1 MLLNIQLSRYMM
13 FRKEIILIFIIIVFL
28 FFSTKY
34 STISIENIKI
44 SNVYLLSCISDGDKL
59 TINNVNGNNLIGNV
73 FIKNEND
80 IPFGKYTLVFEV
92 KYKKG
97 RYIYGDILEI
107 KYGKLNCLR
116 LKIESLINNNIDDIG
131 CQGLV
136 KAIILS
142 KKSDILVEDKE
153 MFKNLGLMSFISI
166 SGLHIYILIS
176 LIRSMLINIF
186 ERMKLNILIVIV
198 LSLYSAIICFPI
210 SVLRSYIMYISS
222 IVYKK
227 IEDRFLIS
235 IVFVLGLNIYDVLN
249 PSFIFSYLSVFIL
262 IYMFPNIDLL
272 QIETFKKNILK
283 SIIFQIMLMP
293 FQYYF
298 LHQIGILFFLSNII
312 IAPFFTLFI
321 FLSFLTMVLSFI
333 HIYILNSLLVQ
344 VYMGLKNVCLLI
356 SKIPFISINVNNVS
370 IFIFVLFIILDF
382 LVFIRVYEIKLKND

>member
-1 MLLNIQLSRYMM
+1 MM

-34 STISIENIKI
+34 STISIEDIKI
-44 SNVYLLSCISDGDKL
+44 SNFYLLSCISDGDKL

-107 KYGKLNCLR
+107 RYGKLNCLR

-272 QIETFKKNILK
+272 QIKTFKKNILK

-312 IAPFFTLFI
+312 LAPFFTLFI
-321 FLSFLTMVLSFI
+321 FLSFLTMLLNFI

-344 VYMGLKNVCLLI
+344 VYMGLKNICILI

-382 LVFIRVYEIKLKND
+382 LVFIRVYEIKLKNN

>member
-1 MLLNIQLSRYMM
+1 MM

-28 FFSTKY
+28 FFSMKY
-34 STISIENIKI
+34 STISIEDIKI

-107 KYGKLNCLR
+107 RYGKLNCLR

-186 ERMKLNILIVIV
+186 ERMKLNILIIIV
-198 LSLYSAIICFPI
+198 LGLYSAIICFPI

-312 IAPFFTLFI
+312 LAPFFTLFI
-321 FLSFLTMVLSFI
+321 FLSFLTMLLNFI

-344 VYMGLKNVCLLI
+344 VYIGFKNVCLLI

-382 LVFIRVYEIKLKND
+382 LVFIRVHEIKLKNS

>member
-1 MLLNIQLSRYMM
+1 MM

-34 STISIENIKI
+34 STISIEDIKI

-80 IPFGKYTLVFEV
+80 ILFGKYTLVFEV

-107 KYGKLNCLR
+107 RYGKLNSLR

-176 LIRSMLINIF
+176 LIRSMLTNIF
-186 ERMKLNILIVIV
+186 ERMKINILIVIV

-312 IAPFFTLFI
+312 LAPFFTLFI
-321 FLSFLTMVLSFI
+321 FLSFLTMLLSFI

-344 VYMGLKNVCLLI
+344 VYIGLKNVCLLI

-382 LVFIRVYEIKLKND
+382 LVFIRVYEIKLKNN

>member
-1 MLLNIQLSRYMM
+1 MM

-34 STISIENIKI
+34 STIRIEDIKI
-44 SNVYLLSCISDGDKL
+44 SNDYLLSCISDGDKL

-107 KYGKLNCLR
+107 RYGKLNYLR

-176 LIRSMLINIF
+176 LIRSVLINIF
-186 ERMKLNILIVIV
+186 ERMKLNILIIIV

-222 IVYKK
+222 ILYKK

-321 FLSFLTMVLSFI
+321 FLSFSMMLLNFI

-344 VYMGLKNVCLLI
+344 VYIGLKNVCLLI

-382 LVFIRVYEIKLKND
+382 LVFIRVYEIKLKNN

>member
-1 MLLNIQLSRYMM
+1 MM

-34 STISIENIKI
+34 STISIEDIKI

-107 KYGKLNCLR
+107 RYGKLNCLR

-153 MFKNLGLMSFISI
+153 IFKNLGLMSFISI

-249 PSFIFSYLSVFIL
+249 LSFIFSYLSVFIL

-312 IAPFFTLFI
+312 LAPFFTLFI
-321 FLSFLTMVLSFI
+321 FLSFLTMLLNFI
-333 HIYILNSLLVQ
+333 HIYILNSSLVQ

-382 LVFIRVYEIKLKND
+382 LVFIRVYEIKLKNN

>member
-1 MLLNIQLSRYMM
+1 MM

-107 KYGKLNCLR
+107 RYGKLNCLR

-176 LIRSMLINIF
+176 LIRSVLINIF
-186 ERMKLNILIVIV
+186 ERMKLNILIIIV

-312 IAPFFTLFI
+312 LAPFFTLFI
-321 FLSFLTMVLSFI
+321 FLSFLTMLLNFI

>member
-1 MLLNIQLSRYMM
+1 MM

-34 STISIENIKI
+34 STISIEDIKI

-107 KYGKLNCLR
+107 RYGKLNYLR

-176 LIRSMLINIF
+176 LIRSVLINIF

-235 IVFVLGLNIYDVLN
+235 IIFALGLNIYDVLN

-312 IAPFFTLFI
+312 LAPFFTLFI
-321 FLSFLTMVLSFI
+321 FLSFLIMLLSFI
-333 HIYILNSLLVQ
+333 HIYILNLLLVQ
-344 VYMGLKNVCLLI
+344 VYIGLKNVCLLI

-382 LVFIRVYEIKLKND
+382 LLFIRVHEIKLKNN

>member
-1 MLLNIQLSRYMM
+1 MM

-34 STISIENIKI
+34 STISIEDIKI

-107 KYGKLNCLR
+107 RYGKLNYLR

-176 LIRSMLINIF
+176 LIRSVLINIF
-186 ERMKLNILIVIV
+186 ERMKLNILIIIV

-312 IAPFFTLFI
+312 LAPFFTLFI
-321 FLSFLTMVLSFI
+321 FLSFSTMLLNFI

-370 IFIFVLFIILDF
+370 IFILVLFIILDF
-382 LVFIRVYEIKLKND
+382 LVFIRVYEIKLKNN

>member
-1 MLLNIQLSRYMM
+1 MM
-13 FRKEIILIFIIIVFL
+13 FRKEIILIFIIIIFL

-34 STISIENIKI
+34 STISIEDIKI

-107 KYGKLNCLR
+107 RYGKLNCLR

-153 MFKNLGLMSFISI
+153 MFKNLGLISFISI

-186 ERMKLNILIVIV
+186 ERIKLNILIVIV
-198 LSLYSAIICFPI
+198 LGLYSAIICFPI

-312 IAPFFTLFI
+312 LAPFFTLFI
-321 FLSFLTMVLSFI
+321 FLSFLTMLLSFI

-344 VYMGLKNVCLLI
+344 VYIGLKNICLLI

-382 LVFIRVYEIKLKND
+382 LVFIRVYEIKLKNN

>member
-1 MLLNIQLSRYMM
+1 MM
-13 FRKEIILIFIIIVFL
+13 FRKEIILIFIVFL

-34 STISIENIKI
+34 STISIEDIKI

-107 KYGKLNCLR
+107 RYGKLNCLR

-176 LIRSMLINIF
+176 LIRTMLINIF
-186 ERMKLNILIVIV
+186 ERMKLNILIIIV

-312 IAPFFTLFI
+312 LAPFFTLFI
-321 FLSFLTMVLSFI
+321 FLSFSTMLLNFI

-382 LVFIRVYEIKLKND
+382 LVFIRVYEIKLKNN

>member
-1 MLLNIQLSRYMM
+1 MM

-34 STISIENIKI
+34 STISIEDIKI

-107 KYGKLNCLR
+107 RYGKLNYLR

-176 LIRSMLINIF
+176 LIRSVLINIF
-186 ERMKLNILIVIV
+186 ERMKLNILIIIV

-312 IAPFFTLFI
+312 LAPFFTLFI
-321 FLSFLTMVLSFI
+321 FLSFLTMLLNFI

-344 VYMGLKNVCLLI
+344 VYIGLKNVCLLI

-382 LVFIRVYEIKLKND
+382 LVFIRVYEIKLKNN

>member
-1 MLLNIQLSRYMM
+1 MM

-34 STISIENIKI
+34 STISIEDIKI

-107 KYGKLNCLR
+107 RYGKLNCLR

-153 MFKNLGLMSFISI
+153 IFKNLGLMSFISI

-321 FLSFLTMVLSFI
+321 FLSFLTMLLSFI

-344 VYMGLKNVCLLI
+344 VYIGLKNVCLLI

-382 LVFIRVYEIKLKND
+382 LVFIRVYEIKLKNN

>member
-1 MLLNIQLSRYMM
+1 MM

-34 STISIENIKI
+34 STISIEDIKI

-59 TINNVNGNNLIGNV
+59 TINNVNGNNLIGNM

-107 KYGKLNCLR
+107 RYGKLNCLR

-176 LIRSMLINIF
+176 LIRTMLINIF
-186 ERMKLNILIVIV
+186 ERMKLNILIIIV

-262 IYMFPNIDLL
+262 IYMFQNIDLL

-312 IAPFFTLFI
+312 LAPFFTLFI
-321 FLSFLTMVLSFI
+321 FLSFSTMLLNFI

-382 LVFIRVYEIKLKND
+382 LVFIRVYEIKLKNN

>member
-1 MLLNIQLSRYMM
+1 MM
-13 FRKEIILIFIIIVFL
+13 FRKEIILIFIVFL

-34 STISIENIKI
+34 STISIEDIKI

-312 IAPFFTLFI
+312 ITPFFTLFI

>member
-1 MLLNIQLSRYMM
+1 MM

-34 STISIENIKI
+34 STISIEDIKI

-80 IPFGKYTLVFEV
+80 ISFGKYTLVFEV

-97 RYIYGDILEI
+97 RYIYGNILEI
-107 KYGKLNCLR
+107 RYGKLNCLR

-312 IAPFFTLFI
+312 LAPFFTLFI
-321 FLSFLTMVLSFI
+321 FLSFLTMLLNFI

>member
-1 MLLNIQLSRYMM
+1 MM

-34 STISIENIKI
+34 STISIEDIKI

-59 TINNVNGNNLIGNV
+59 AINNVNGNNLIGNV

-107 KYGKLNCLR
+107 RYGKLNCLR

-312 IAPFFTLFI
+312 LAPFFTLFI
-321 FLSFLTMVLSFI
+321 FLSFLTMLLNFI

-344 VYMGLKNVCLLI
+344 VYMGLKNVCILI

-382 LVFIRVYEIKLKND
+382 LVFIRVYEIKLKNN

>member
-1 MLLNIQLSRYMM
+1 MM

-28 FFSTKY
+28 FFSRKY
-34 STISIENIKI
+34 STISIEDIKI

-107 KYGKLNCLR
+107 RYGKLNYLR

-176 LIRSMLINIF
+176 LIRSVLINIF

-321 FLSFLTMVLSFI
+321 FLSFLTMLLNFI

-356 SKIPFISINVNNVS
+356 SKIPFISINVNNIS
-370 IFIFVLFIILDF
+370 IFIFVVFIILDF
-382 LVFIRVYEIKLKND
+382 LVFIRVYEIKLKNN

>member
-1 MLLNIQLSRYMM
+1 MM

-107 KYGKLNCLR
+107 RYGKLNYLR

-142 KKSDILVEDKE
+142 KKSDILVEDKA

-176 LIRSMLINIF
+176 LIRSVLINIF

-235 IVFVLGLNIYDVLN
+235 IVFILGLNIYDVLN

-312 IAPFFTLFI
+312 LAPFFTLFI
-321 FLSFLTMVLSFI
+321 FLSFLTMLLNFI

-344 VYMGLKNVCLLI
+344 VYIGLKNVCLLI

-382 LVFIRVYEIKLKND
+382 LVFIRVYEIKLKNN

>member
-1 MLLNIQLSRYMM
+1 MM

-34 STISIENIKI
+34 STISIEDIKI

-107 KYGKLNCLR
+107 RYGKLNCLR

-176 LIRSMLINIF
+176 LIRTMLINIF
-186 ERMKLNILIVIV
+186 ERMKLNILIIIV

-312 IAPFFTLFI
+312 LAPFFTLFI
-321 FLSFLTMVLSFI
+321 FLSFSTMLLNFI

-370 IFIFVLFIILDF
+370 IFILVLFIILDF
-382 LVFIRVYEIKLKND
+382 LVFIRVYEIKLKNN

>member
-1 MLLNIQLSRYMM
+1 MM

-34 STISIENIKI
+34 STISIEDIKI

-107 KYGKLNCLR
+107 RYGKLNCLR

-222 IVYKK
+222 FVYKK

-312 IAPFFTLFI
+312 LAPFFTLFI
-321 FLSFLTMVLSFI
+321 FLSFLTMLLNFI

-344 VYMGLKNVCLLI
+344 VYMGLKNICILI

-382 LVFIRVYEIKLKND
+382 LVFIRVYEIKLKNN

>member
-1 MLLNIQLSRYMM
+1 MM

-34 STISIENIKI
+34 STISIEDIKI

-107 KYGKLNCLR
+107 RYGKLNCLR

-176 LIRSMLINIF
+176 LIRTMLINIF
-186 ERMKLNILIVIV
+186 ERMKLNILIIIV

-312 IAPFFTLFI
+312 LAPFFTLFI
-321 FLSFLTMVLSFI
+321 FLSFSTMLLNFI

-344 VYMGLKNVCLLI
+344 VYIGLKNVCLLI

-382 LVFIRVYEIKLKND
+382 LVFIRVYEIKLKNN

>member
-1 MLLNIQLSRYMM
+1 MM

-34 STISIENIKI
+34 STISIEDIKI

-107 KYGKLNCLR
+107 RYGKLNCLR

-176 LIRSMLINIF
+176 LIRTMLINIF

-283 SIIFQIMLMP
+283 SRIFQIMLMP

-298 LHQIGILFFLSNII
+298 LHHYL
-312 IAPFFTLFI
+312 
-321 FLSFLTMVLSFI
+321 LT
-333 HIYILNSLLVQ
+333 
-344 VYMGLKNVCLLI
+344 
-356 SKIPFISINVNNVS
+356 
-370 IFIFVLFIILDF
+370 
-382 LVFIRVYEIKLKND
+382 

>member
-1 MLLNIQLSRYMM
+1 MM

-34 STISIENIKI
+34 STISIEDIKI

-382 LVFIRVYEIKLKND
+382 LVFIRVHEIKLKNN

>member
-1 MLLNIQLSRYMM
+1 MM

-34 STISIENIKI
+34 STISIEDIKI

-107 KYGKLNCLR
+107 RYGKLNCLR

-131 CQGLV
+131 CKGLV

-186 ERMKLNILIVIV
+186 ERMKLNILIIIV

-321 FLSFLTMVLSFI
+321 FLSFLTMLLNFI

-344 VYMGLKNVCLLI
+344 VYIGLKNVCLLI

-382 LVFIRVYEIKLKND
+382 LVFIRVYEIKLKNN

>member
-1 MLLNIQLSRYMM
+1 MM

-34 STISIENIKI
+34 STISIEDIKI

-107 KYGKLNCLR
+107 RYGKLNCLR

-312 IAPFFTLFI
+312 LAPFFTLFI
-321 FLSFLTMVLSFI
+321 FLSFLTMLLNFI

-344 VYMGLKNVCLLI
+344 VYMGLKNICILI

-382 LVFIRVYEIKLKND
+382 LVFIRVYEIKLKNN

>member
-1 MLLNIQLSRYMM
+1 MM

-34 STISIENIKI
+34 STIRIEDIKI

-107 KYGKLNCLR
+107 RYGKLNCLR

-176 LIRSMLINIF
+176 LIRSVLINIF

-235 IVFVLGLNIYDVLN
+235 IIFALGLNIYDVLN

-312 IAPFFTLFI
+312 LAPFFTLFI
-321 FLSFLTMVLSFI
+321 FLSFSTMLLNFI

-382 LVFIRVYEIKLKND
+382 LVFIRVHEIKLKNN

>member
-1 MLLNIQLSRYMM
+1 MM

-34 STISIENIKI
+34 STISIEDIKI
-44 SNVYLLSCISDGDKL
+44 SNVYLLNCISDGDKL
-59 TINNVNGNNLIGNV
+59 IINNVNGNNLIGNV

-107 KYGKLNCLR
+107 RYGKLNCLR

-176 LIRSMLINIF
+176 LIRSVLINIF
-186 ERMKLNILIVIV
+186 ERMKLNILIIIV

-312 IAPFFTLFI
+312 LAPFFTLFI
-321 FLSFLTMVLSFI
+321 FLSFLTMLLNFI

-344 VYMGLKNVCLLI
+344 VYIGLKNVCLLI

-382 LVFIRVYEIKLKND
+382 LVFIRVYEIKLKNN

>member
-1 MLLNIQLSRYMM
+1 MM

-34 STISIENIKI
+34 STISIEDIKI

-107 KYGKLNCLR
+107 RYGKLNSLR

-186 ERMKLNILIVIV
+186 ERMKLNILIIIV

-312 IAPFFTLFI
+312 LAPFFTLFI
-321 FLSFLTMVLSFI
+321 FLSFLTMLLSFI

-344 VYMGLKNVCLLI
+344 VYIGLKNVCLLI

-382 LVFIRVYEIKLKND
+382 LVFIRVYEIKLKNN

>member
-1 MLLNIQLSRYMM
+1 MM

-34 STISIENIKI
+34 STISIEDIKI

-97 RYIYGDILEI
+97 RYIYGNILEI
-107 KYGKLNCLR
+107 RYGKLNCLR

-142 KKSDILVEDKE
+142 KKSDILIEDKE

-186 ERMKLNILIVIV
+186 ERMKLNILIIIV

-321 FLSFLTMVLSFI
+321 FLSFLTMLLNFI

-344 VYMGLKNVCLLI
+344 VYIGLKNVCLLI

-382 LVFIRVYEIKLKND
+382 LVFIRVHEIKLKNN

>member
-1 MLLNIQLSRYMM
+1 MM

-34 STISIENIKI
+34 STISIEDIKI

-107 KYGKLNCLR
+107 RYGKLNCLR

-198 LSLYSAIICFPI
+198 LGLYSAIICFPI

-312 IAPFFTLFI
+312 ITPFFTLFI
-321 FLSFLTMVLSFI
+321 FLSFLTMLLNFI

-382 LVFIRVYEIKLKND
+382 LVFIRVYEIKLKNN

>member
-1 MLLNIQLSRYMM
+1 MM

-34 STISIENIKI
+34 STISIEDIKI

-107 KYGKLNCLR
+107 RYGKLNCLR

-176 LIRSMLINIF
+176 LIRTMLINIF
-186 ERMKLNILIVIV
+186 ERMKLNILIIIV

-235 IVFVLGLNIYDVLN
+235 IIFALGLNIYDVLN

-312 IAPFFTLFI
+312 ITPFFTLFI
-321 FLSFLTMVLSFI
+321 FLSFLTMLLNFI

-382 LVFIRVYEIKLKND
+382 LVFIRVHEIKLKNN

>member
-1 MLLNIQLSRYMM
+1 MM

-34 STISIENIKI
+34 STIKIEDIKI

-59 TINNVNGNNLIGNV
+59 TINNVNGNNLIGNI

-356 SKIPFISINVNNVS
+356 SKITFISINVNNVS

>member
-1 MLLNIQLSRYMM
+1 MM

-34 STISIENIKI
+34 STISIEDIKI
-44 SNVYLLSCISDGDKL
+44 SNVYLLNCISDGDKL

-107 KYGKLNCLR
+107 RYGKLNYLR

-131 CQGLV
+131 CKGLV

-142 KKSDILVEDKE
+142 KKSDILIEDKE

-176 LIRSMLINIF
+176 LIRSMLTNIF
-186 ERMKLNILIVIV
+186 ERMKMNILIVIV

-210 SVLRSYIMYISS
+210 SVLRSYIIYISS

-298 LHQIGILFFLSNII
+298 LHQIGILFFLSNMIL
-312 IAPFFTLFI
+312 APFFTLFI
-321 FLSFLTMVLSFI
+321 FLSFLTMLLSFI

-382 LVFIRVYEIKLKND
+382 LVFIRVYEIKLKNN

>member
-1 MLLNIQLSRYMM
+1 MM

-34 STISIENIKI
+34 STISIEDIKI

-107 KYGKLNCLR
+107 RYGKLNCLR

-186 ERMKLNILIVIV
+186 ERMKLNILIIIV

-312 IAPFFTLFI
+312 LAPFFTLFI
-321 FLSFLTMVLSFI
+321 FLSFLTMLLNFI

-356 SKIPFISINVNNVS
+356 SKIPFISINLNNVS
-370 IFIFVLFIILDF
+370 IFIFILFIILDF
-382 LVFIRVYEIKLKND
+382 LVFIRVYEIKLKNN

>member
-1 MLLNIQLSRYMM
+1 MM

-34 STISIENIKI
+34 STIKIEDIKI

-59 TINNVNGNNLIGNV
+59 TINNVNGNNLIGNI

>member
-1 MLLNIQLSRYMM
+1 MM

-34 STISIENIKI
+34 STISIEDIKI
-44 SNVYLLSCISDGDKL
+44 SNVYLLSCISDGGKL

-107 KYGKLNCLR
+107 RYGKLNCLR
-116 LKIESLINNNIDDIG
+116 LKIESLINNNIDNIG

-176 LIRSMLINIF
+176 LIRSMLTNIF
-186 ERMKLNILIVIV
+186 ERMKMNILIVIV

-222 IVYKK
+222 IVYNK

-272 QIETFKKNILK
+272 QIEIFKKNILK
-283 SIIFQIMLMP
+283 SIIFQIMLIP

-321 FLSFLTMVLSFI
+321 FLSFLTMLLSFI

-344 VYMGLKNVCLLI
+344 VYIGFKNVCLII

-382 LVFIRVYEIKLKND
+382 LVFIRVYEIKLKNN